1 MKVKP
6 IHHVPMKP
14 EYNSPF
20 SAAYSVQDAKLI
32 FWSGCC
38 TVPLYHKHPHVPE
51 EEEKWLKGD
60 IREQTERTF
69 KSIKEVLNA
78 AGADFGNVIMLT
90 IYMTDISGQNILN
103 EISRR
108 YFGPTDPPGRTLLEV
123 KSLAHPGM
131 LIEIDGVAAV
141 DKE

>member
-38 TVPLYHKHPHVPE
+38 TIPPYHKHPHVPE
-51 EEEKWLKGD
+51 EEKKWLEGD

-69 KSIKEVLNA
+69 IHIKQVLKA
-78 AGADFGNVIMLT
+78 AGADFSKVIMLT
-90 IYMTDISGQNILN
+90 IYMTDVSGQNIMN

-108 YFGPTDPPGRTLLEV
+108 YFGPTDPPARSLVEV
-123 KSLAHPGM
+123 KSLSHPGM